1 MARLSPT
8 RYVIY
13 GQRVPVEQ
21 TPVVEVN
28 GGSTVCGD
36 IDTSIQGLTGIVSLA
51 VVLNKLNA
59 PTKAYPQYEVLQPD
73 LYSSTN
79 IYYNYTGAGGSLSK
93 IQWRCYVPG
102 ITGVSNGSI
111 YGLSFRV
118 NKSEDVNI
126 NVAYQPDIV
135 IQVKDVISK
144 DATNE

>member
-21 TPVVEVN
+21 TPVIDVN
-28 GGSTVCGD
+28 QGSTVCGD
-36 IDTSIQGLTGIVSLA
+36 IDTSIQGLTGIVSLS

-59 PTKAYPQYEVLQPD
+59 PTKSYPQYEVLQPD
-73 LYSSTN
+73 LYSGTN
-79 IYYNYTGAGGSLSK
+79 TYYNYTGAGGSLNK
-93 IQWRCYVPG
+93 IQWRCAVAG
-102 ITGVSNGSI
+102 ITGVSNNDL

-118 NKSEDVNI
+118 NQNENVNNNI
-126 NVAYQPDIV
+126 TYQPDIV
-135 IQVKDVISK
+135 LHVIDTISK